1 MATMATHDLHAT
13 ISDVPEGTM
22 VPPKQNFDDNTA
34 VLDSSKANSLLT
46 RLQTLIDKSF
56 NSDFYDKSA
65 ATQKSR
71 IQVISEI
78 YNVLVEFRVE
88 WLVGLGRTDAETN
101 FYQHIFK
108 QHSKVDTDI
117 KKYQQ
122 GLYDIDAKLQ
132 ALLMKV
138 FSGARGSFNDMQF
151 VSQMTTSEV
160 IQLILTR
167 YNLTTVALDAKV
179 EKLFKKPEWWVATA
193 APTDVEGAQAYYDEA
208 QALTTFY
215 CMAGGTLPFEKFC
228 ENKLKKMHA
237 DCHSERS
244 TLEAII
250 VKVKD
255 ETKSTKER
263 TLEMLRFLS
272 QSIKY
277 IKQNQIDETLVDDDD
292 VAELAMA
299 AVHKKAT
306 PSESKTKKCYDC
318 DATDHLK
325 GDVKCPQFDA
335 DIHANKKQ
343 KMAAQQRTG
352 KGAGYQQYGPIANRG
367 WEPGSEGN
375 KPWDVHA
382 YPTENSECPF
392 KAGFCHG
399 NCPYWHP
406 AGSRGQPT
414 SGGRESF
421 PGRGRGGRGGNRGRS
436 ANRGGRATGRGGGR
450 SGRLAEIV
458 AAAVAQ
464 AMAARKED
472 GNQINQEDGEEVIED

>member
-1 MATMATHDLHAT
+1 MATMATHDLHTT

-88 WLVGLGRTDAETN
+88 WLVGLGRTDGETN

-108 QHSKVDTDI
+108 QHSKAETDI

-151 VSQMTTSEV
+151 VKQMTTSEV

-193 APTDVEGAQAYYDEA
+193 APTAVEGAQAYYDEA

-237 DCHSERS
+237 DCNPERKS
-244 TLEAII
+244 LEAII
-250 VKVKD
+250 GKVKD
-255 ETKSTKER
+255 ESKSTKER

-306 PSESKTKKCYDC
+306 PSESKTIRKCYDC
-318 DATDHLK
+318 EATDHLR
-325 GDVKCPQFDA
+325 GDPKCEKFDKDMQA
-335 DIHANKKQ
+335 SKKQ
-343 KMAAQQRTG
+343 KLEEQHWTG
-352 KGAGYQQYGPIANRG
+352 KGAGYQQYGPGANRG
-367 WEPGSEGN
+367 WEAGSEGN

-382 YPTENSECPF
+382 YPTEGAECPF

-406 AGSRGQPT
+406 AGSRGQPN

-421 PGRGRGGRGGNRGRS
+421 PGRGRGGNRGRS
-436 ANRGGRATGRGGGR
+436 ANRGGRATGRGRGGGR
-450 SGRLAEIV
+450 SARLAEVV
-458 AAAVAQ
+458 AAAVAS
-464 AMAARKED
+464 AMAAQKGD
-472 GNQINQEDGEEVIED
+472 GNQQDGEENIGTD